1 MGSVNFSQLRLKPL
15 TSADLQAVVALDQ
28 ICLGGLW
35 TLEGYQR
42 ELDSPNSQI
51 LVLSTPQRR
60 ENGDV
65 LITEPQDKI
74 IGIGCFWSILEEA
87 HITILAVHPDYQGRG
102 LGQFML
108 YSLLHDAVKWGLER
122 ATLEVR
128 QSNQVALAIYQ
139 KFGFQ
144 IAGLRK
150 KYYQDPQED
159 AMVLWLGG
167 LNKPDFQQCLIS
179 WQQHLHERLRSN
191 HWHLK

>member
-1 MGSVNFSQLRLKPL
+1 MTLSELRLKPL
-15 TSADLQAVVALDQ
+15 TSEDLQTVVALDQ

-42 ELDSPNSQI
+42 ELESPNSQI
-51 LVLSTPQRR
+51 LLLSTPYGT
-60 ENGDV
+60 ENKAWPNG
-65 LITEPQDKI
+65 EKSEAI

-87 HITILAVHPDYQGRG
+87 HITILAIHPDYQGRS
-102 LGQFML
+102 LGQFLL
-108 YSLLHDAVKWGLER
+108 YNLLDNALTWGLER

-150 KYYQDPQED
+150 KYYQNPQED
-159 AMVLWLGG
+159 AMVLWLRG
-167 LNKPDFQQCLIS
+167 LNRPDFKQQLVG
-179 WQQHLHERLRSN
+179 WQQLLYKRLKDN
-191 HWHLK
+191 HWQLK